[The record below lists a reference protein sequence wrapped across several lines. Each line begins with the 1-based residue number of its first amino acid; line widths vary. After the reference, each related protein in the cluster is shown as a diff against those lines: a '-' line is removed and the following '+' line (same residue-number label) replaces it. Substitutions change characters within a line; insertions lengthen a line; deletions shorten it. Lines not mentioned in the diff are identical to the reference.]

1 MITNLSAKL
10 NLLSGHHQSTQC
22 VLIQARG
29 ELPSLAA
36 RLLFF
41 SSPGTSPTPCVH
53 LPHPPL
59 SSMRLAD
66 IHVELLPCSNRS
78 PIEQGLESPRKDSQA
93 LSILSATAIVEQAI
107 RGGNARHQLP
117 SRCRYLYS
125 VCIGRWSHRRYLVK
139 EWETVPLKTLCLAC
153 TRYRGVRSSDD
164 GKDVVSA
171 TAPSRCSHGVLA
183 DWSRRLLRLFLA
195 SIAQTF
201 SSGPDTTAHAQL
213 QQLFIPE
220 AI

>member
-1 MITNLSAKL
+1 MTNLSAKL

-53 LPHPPL
+53 LRHLPL
-59 SSMRLAD
+59 SLMHLAD
-66 IHVELLPCSNRS
+66 IHVELLPCSNR
-78 PIEQGLESPRKDSQA
+78 LPRRDSRA
-93 LSILSATAIVEQAI
+93 LSILSAIAIVEQAI

-139 EWETVPLKTLCLAC
+139 EGETVPWKTLRLAY
-153 TRYRGVRSSDD
+153 TRYGGARSSGD

-195 SIAQTF
+195 SIAQTS

-213 QQLFIPE
+213 QQLFIP
-220 AI
+220 